1 MLKPIYTSEEHKT
14 LINLYLSTC
23 KEFCKDITTKSKYN
37 NYLEVLDTIIEYH
50 NNYGSGVKENNFYDW
65 IMIIPINVSVAT
77 NAFFAGVETK
87 RNAATLRSYKVVLE
101 QLAQE
106 VADKINDFELTND

>member
-14 LINLYLSTC
+14 IINLYLKTC
-23 KEFCKDITTKSKYN
+23 KEFCKDITTRSKYN

-50 NNYGSGVKENNFYDW
+50 NNYGDVKESNFYDW
-65 IMIIPINVSVAT
+65 LMVIPSNVTVAT
-77 NAFFAGVETK
+77 NAFFAGVETR
-87 RNAATLRSYKVVLE
+87 RNAATLRSYKVILE

-106 VADKINDFELTND
+106 VVDKINDLQLNND

>member
-1 MLKPIYTSEEHKT
+1 MLNPIYTSEEHKT

-50 NNYGSGVKENNFYDW
+50 NNYGDVKESNFYDW
-65 IMIIPINVSVAT
+65 LMVIPSNVTVAT
-77 NAFFAGVETK
+77 NAFFAGVETR
-87 RNAATLRSYKVVLE
+87 RNAATLRSYKVILE

-106 VADKINDFELTND
+106 VVDKINDLQLNND